1 MRLKKKDTSPDQ
13 KRALDSEKLEVKER
27 MNRIWG
33 DTLKWFKCGAI
44 TLLIF
49 GILLAIDSFLTNGF
63 LTGTVLFVI
72 GVGVVNFFIDSAQ
85 EEVDSC
91 KDPVTKLETEAS
103 QEGCLIMAI
112 WGGIA
117 LLVIV
122 CVLTLRFDDIIHGEL
137 GWDSLLY
144 FCLVAIPVVIIFGYK
159 LLVKMEMRQKM
170 RQRDK
175 EKASD
180 TTSPQTPADAQD
192 GTSEVDQKK
201 E

>member
-72 GVGVVNFFIDSAQ
+72 GVGVVNFFIDSGMI
-85 EEVDSC
+85 S
-91 KDPVTKLETEAS
+91 
-103 QEGCLIMAI
+103 
-112 WGGIA
+112 
-117 LLVIV
+117 
-122 CVLTLRFDDIIHGEL
+122 
-137 GWDSLLY
+137 
-144 FCLVAIPVVIIFGYK
+144 
-159 LLVKMEMRQKM
+159 
-170 RQRDK
+170 
-175 EKASD
+175 
-180 TTSPQTPADAQD
+180 
-192 GTSEVDQKK
+192 
-201 E
+201 